1 MNRGGVDVVPIGTF
15 VACES
20 MHHTRGG
27 RSPMLMRRT
36 GLAAAV
42 LALALTVAACGSD
55 EPSAPDAEKSK
66 GKIVVGAFN
75 FPESEIMANIYA
87 DLLDKAGYEAT
98 VKSLGAREIVQPA
111 LEKGEIDLVPE
122 YVGTFTEFLNTKIN
136 GKDAKPL
143 ANGDVEETLAA
154 AQKLGKER
162 GLVVLEPAAAQ
173 DQNAFAVTKDF
184 SESNSITKLS
194 QLGEFSGTLVLG
206 GPPECPQRPFCRPG
220 LEKTYGITLTGFKAY
235 QKFPLI
241 KEALKDGDIQLGLVF
256 SSDAGNAV
264 NNLVVLEDDKGLQ
277 TVDNLTPVVRADKA
291 SESLESAL
299 AQINKELT
307 TEVLIGLNN
316 KVENERQTPNNVA
329 KEWLQQIKLI

>member
-1 MNRGGVDVVPIGTF
+1 MR
-15 VACES
+15 
-20 MHHTRGG
+20 
-27 RSPMLMRRT
+27 MRRT

-42 LALALTVAACGSD
+42 LALAFTVAACGSD
-55 EPSAPDAEKSK
+55 EPSASDADTSK

-87 DLLDKAGYEAT
+87 DLLEDAGYEAT
-98 VKSLGAREIVQPA
+98 VKSLGAREIVEPA
-111 LEKGEIDLVPE
+111 LEKGEIDVVPE
-122 YVGTFTEFLNTKIN
+122 YLGTFTEFLNTKIN
-136 GKDAKPL
+136 GKDAKPV
-143 ANGDVEETLAA
+143 ASGDVEETLAA
-154 AQKLGKER
+154 AQKLAKER

-173 DQNAFAVTKDF
+173 DQNAFAVTRDF

-194 QLGEFSGTLVLG
+194 QLSAFTGPLVLG
-206 GPPECPQRPFCRPG
+206 GPPECPKRPFCQPG
-220 LEKTYGITLTGFKAY
+220 LEKTYGITFTGFKAY

-277 TVDNLTPVVRADKA
+277 TVDNLTPVVRASSA
-291 SESLESAL
+291 SEALESAL
-299 AQINKELT
+299 ARINEELT

-316 KVENERQTPNNVA
+316 KVENERQTPSNVA